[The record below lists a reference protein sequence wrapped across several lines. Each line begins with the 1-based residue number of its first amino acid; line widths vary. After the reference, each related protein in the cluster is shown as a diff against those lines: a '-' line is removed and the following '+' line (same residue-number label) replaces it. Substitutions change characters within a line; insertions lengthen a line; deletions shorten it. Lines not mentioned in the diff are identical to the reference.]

1 MSTTTNGGETP
12 PVAQPGQGQP
22 QFHVMAQYTKDFSF
36 ENPNA
41 PQSFAQQPAQQPQQ
55 PTLSI
60 RINSKQL
67 SNTDFE
73 VELQIEGKAEIAGT
87 TLFAFELTYAGIF
100 HLQGIP
106 QEALAA
112 LIFIECPRILFP
124 FAREI
129 IASAVMGGGY
139 PPFLL
144 PPVDFVGLYQQKVAQ
159 AQAQQPPAQA

>member
-12 PVAQPGQGQP
+12 AMAPSQPGQP
-22 QFHVMAQYTKDFSF
+22 QFHVMAQYIKDFSF

-41 PQSFAQQPAQQPQQ
+41 PQSFAQQPQQ

-60 RINSKQL
+60 RINTKQL

-73 VELQIEGKAEIAGT
+73 VELQIEGKAESAGT
-87 TLFAFELTYAGIF
+87 TLFGFDLTYAGVF

-106 QEALAA
+106 QESMGP
-112 LIFIECPRILFP
+112 LIFVECPRMLFP

-129 IASAVMGGGY
+129 IATAVMGGGY

-159 AQAQQPPAQA
+159 AQQPPPAQA

>member
-1 MSTTTNGGETP
+1 MSSTTNGGQTP
-12 PVAQPGQGQP
+12 AAAPAPQGQA

-41 PQSFAQQPAQQPQQ
+41 PQSFAQTQQQQQPQQ

-73 VELQIEGKAEIAGT
+73 VELQIEGKAEIAGN
-87 TLFAFELTYAGIF
+87 TLFAFDLTYAGIF
-100 HLQGIP
+100 HLQGLP
-106 QEALAA
+106 QEALAP
-112 LIFIECPRILFP
+112 LIFVECPRMLFP

-159 AQAQQPPAQA
+159 QQQPPAQA